1 MERIIHT
8 ARALIIWPIKFYQYL
23 LSPYLGP
30 CCRFYPSCST
40 YAVQALHHFGVFKGS
55 WLAVKRMMRCHPWS
69 LGGYDPV
76 LPTHSKLNINLK
88 D

>member
-1 MERIIHT
+1 MEHIIHT
-8 ARALIIWPIKFYQYL
+8 ARALIIWPIKIYQYL

-30 CCRFYPSCST
+30 CCRFYPCCSN
-40 YAVQALHHFGVFKGS
+40 YAIQAIHSHGLLKGA
-55 WLAVKRMMRCHPWS
+55 WLAIKRMMRCHPWS
-69 LGGYDPV
+69 PGGYDPV